1 MKKKIEEKILC
12 LLIIIC
18 PILDMTSFI
27 FRNVF
32 HTNFSPATFLRPIIP
47 AIVIFYLFF
56 KKDKKFKIITIS
68 MGVLYTIYAILHLY
82 VYQNIITGSS
92 YAGITHEAQYL
103 INYTYMIVNLWM
115 YIVVFRKAE
124 TIENLSKSV
133 LIANVIYMVSIV
145 LSILTKTSSSTYV
158 EGMGYKG
165 WFESGNSLGSILI
178 LSLFIIMKYSKD
190 KKYRK
195 IAIPTIL
202 VEGIFLTILLGT
214 RVGLLGFII
223 AIVTYLLVETIIT
236 LKQKGKINK
245 KMIAGG
251 IAVIATIGLVVIT
264 IGSTTMQ
271 RRKHLQDIEKDI
283 VDKEKS
289 QEAHVTGD
297 ILEIKEKIEN
307 NTLEEGYMGEAEKQS
322 ILDLYEIANQMQIKN
337 NDRRMQQLIYNL
349 VLIKNQH
356 NPMYTLL
363 GNGHL
368 ANFRELIMEMEL
380 PSFLLDFGM
389 IGFILYFVP
398 FASLFLYGVYFM
410 VKYRIKIDAEFLMYL
425 LGSGFAFAMSLL
437 AGYTFFN
444 SSSMMII
451 IVLNTLMI
459 HKINVLKEEKETK

>member
-32 HTNFSPATFLRPIIP
+32 HTNFSPSTFLRPIIP
-47 AIVIFYLFF
+47 TIVIFYLFF

-68 MGVLYTIYAILHLY
+68 MGVIYTIYAILHLY

-92 YAGITHEAQYL
+92 YAGVTHEAQYL
-103 INYTYMIVNLWM
+103 INYTYMIINLLI

-214 RVGLLGFII
+214 RVGLFGFII

-264 IGSTTMQ
+264 IGSTTLQ

-283 VDKEKS
+283 VDEEKS

-349 VLIKNQH
+349 VLLKNQQ
-356 NPMYTLL
+356 NPIYILL
-363 GNGHL
+363 GNGHV
-368 ANFRELIMEMEL
+368 ANFRELVMEMEL
-380 PSFLLDFGM
+380 PSFLLDFGI

-398 FASLFLYGVYFM
+398 FASLFIYGAYFM
-410 VKYRIKIDAEFLMYL
+410 MKNRTKIDAEFLMYL
-425 LGSGFAFAMSLL
+425 LGGGFAFAMSLL

-459 HKINVLKEEKETK
+459 HKINILKEEKEAK